1 MSGYDDTAISIK
13 GRHSRSFPRRL
24 STLHST
30 SENEDLSLHRLST
43 LHSTSENEDLSLH
56 RLSTLHNPCGL
67 SIEVPLIRGHGT
79 SRLLGTSLFLY
90 CRH

>member
-13 GRHSRSFPRRL
+13 GRHSRSFPR
-24 STLHST
+24 
-30 SENEDLSLHRLST
+30 RLST